1 MLSLKGKQ
9 LDALYESL
17 LKPLSKV
24 DLSEKET
31 QRLHKI
37 KTLIPG
43 DLHVVKGKFSSI
55 FSEKEN
61 PSNDD
66 LIKTFEQE
74 IGFSP
79 ATHYRANYFDL

>member
-37 KTLIPG
+37 KPLNPG

-61 PSNDD
+61 HSNDD
-66 LIKTFEQE
+66 LIKALEQE